1 MRKTTDR
8 RKKISTKSK
17 MLNAVIKN
25 SAKKIKK
32 QGGSPSEINNK
43 AKTVKKVFKDATKE
57 FKKLS
62 IPKGK

>member
-1 MRKTTDR
+1 
-8 RKKISTKSK
+8 

-43 AKTVKKVFKDATKE
+43 TKTVKKVFKDATKE